1 MAQAPVSQSPAK
13 GTSVMVM
20 SGGGVGLEAFGHRVK
35 DLYGICKWKLLQGQ
49 IFYLLA
55 ASRLRRPLPR
65 TRRLPQ
71 PFQGSRMI
79 LNVNIF

>member
-20 SGGGVGLEAFGHRVK
+20 FGGGVGLEAFVSGSCYRLK
-35 DLYGICKWKLLQGQ
+35 SQ
-49 IFYLLA
+49 ISYLLA

-71 PFQGSRMI
+71 PFKLSKMI